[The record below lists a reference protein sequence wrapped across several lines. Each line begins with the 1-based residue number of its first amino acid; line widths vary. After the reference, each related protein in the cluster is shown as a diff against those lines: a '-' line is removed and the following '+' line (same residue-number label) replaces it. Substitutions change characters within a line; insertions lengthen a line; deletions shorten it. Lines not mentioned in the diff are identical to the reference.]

1 MNIKVKAAM
10 DTAVMVGVCMGL
22 SGLFAVLLNYVPVV
36 ALLIAVT
43 GLTYVVYKFNL
54 SDLEMQE
61 KYPSIYKDVEE
72 K

>member
-36 ALLIAVT
+36 ALLIAVA

-61 KYPSIYKDVEE
+61 KYPNIYKDAEE